1 MSLSELSSKL
11 LGFWLQSN
19 TSENMKRLSQVE
31 LATGIADTA
40 QLDAFNRMRTSEP
53 YTIFDSKQLHD
64 TQPLFFSNEA
74 LSGSGGS
81 ATYTNAS
88 TSTTLAVTANTA
100 CSFVRQTK
108 MRFNYQPG
116 KSQFINITFTLGEA
130 STGVTK
136 SVGYFDDNNGVF
148 ISQSGAGVLSVNVR
162 KNGSDSS
169 VAQSAWNIDKL
180 DGTGA
185 SGITLDVT
193 KSQILVIDFQWLA
206 VGRIRFGFDID
217 GVLVY
222 CHQVLNANRTTG
234 VYMQTPNLP
243 IRYQIIASGTNS
255 AGSLECICCSV
266 VSEGGV
272 VRSGPSFSV
281 DRGVTGFV
289 TGTSQSLFP
298 LISIRLK
305 STHLDT
311 TIIPDEF
318 SVISTT
324 TSNFRWCLLL
334 NPTIAGVDAVSWTSV
349 PNSAIEYDVSRTTT
363 NTLSGGT
370 QITSGYGSSTN
381 SEVSSVVNPSLYL
394 GATALGVRDQLVL
407 AVQNLAVQT
416 ETYYAQMEWHEL
428 G

>member
-1 MSLSELSSKL
+1 MSLSEFSSKL

-19 TSENMKRLSQVE
+19 TSENMRQKSQLE
-31 LATGIADTA
+31 LATGINDTPA
-40 QLDAFNRMRTSEP
+40 LDAFNRLRTSEP
-53 YTIFDSKQLHD
+53 FTIFDSKQLHD
-64 TQPLFFSNEA
+64 TQPLFFSNQA
-74 LSGSGGS
+74 LSGSGGT

-88 TSTTLAVTANTA
+88 ASTTLSVTANTA

-116 KSQFINITFTLGEA
+116 KSQFINVTFTLGTA
-130 STGVTK
+130 SSGVTK
-136 SVGYFDDNNGVF
+136 SVGYFDTNNGVF
-148 ISQSGAGVLSVNVR
+148 LSQSGAGVLSVAIRN
-162 KNGSDSS
+162 NGVDNSI
-169 VAQSAWNIDKL
+169 VQSNWNLDKL
-180 DGTGA
+180 DGTGS

-193 KSQILVIDFQWLA
+193 KSQLFIIDLQWLS
-206 VGRIRFGFDID
+206 VGRVRVGFDID
-217 GVLVY
+217 GLIVY
-222 CHQVLNANRTTG
+222 VHQFFHANRSVG
-234 VYMQTPNLP
+234 AYMQTPNLP

-255 AGSLECICCSV
+255 EGSLECICCSV

-272 VRSGPSFSV
+272 TRSGPSFSV
-281 DRGVTGFV
+281 DRGVTGFT
-289 TGTSQSLFP
+289 TGVSQALFP
-298 LISIRLK
+298 LVSIRLK

-334 NPTIAGVDAVSWTSV
+334 NPTVAGVDAASWTSV
-349 PNSAIEYDVSRTTT
+349 SNSAIEYDVSRTTT
-363 NTLSGGT
+363 NTLTGGT
-370 QITSGYGSSTN
+370 QITSGYGTSTSSEF
-381 SEVSSVVNPSLYL
+381 SGVVNPALFL
-394 GATALGVRDQLVL
+394 GATALGVRDELVL